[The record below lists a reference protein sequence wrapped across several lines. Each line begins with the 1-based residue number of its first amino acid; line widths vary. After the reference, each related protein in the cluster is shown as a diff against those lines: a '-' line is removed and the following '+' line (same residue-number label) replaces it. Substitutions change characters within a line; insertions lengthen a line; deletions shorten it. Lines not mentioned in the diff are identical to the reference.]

1 MPRILWMSPY
11 SLHDISSGA
20 SIHCKT
26 VLEGLVKRGFDVWSC
41 SSFLF
46 DVPGGAKLFNNLHE
60 KLEKSKQNVFE
71 MDEKGIHYIY
81 TRCKSTFESE
91 QTLEEQELFFRVYC
105 EVLDRFRPDFVMA
118 FGTGMISMTCFAEAK
133 RRGIVT
139 IYPVLNGNHGNY
151 SFPDTDLILTDSKAS
166 ERLYRTRDKIR
177 MIPVGEIFDPQYFV
191 AKKRNPKYVTFIN
204 PSFEE
209 GLGIFAKLASY
220 CKEHLPEVRFLVV
233 NSRGNFAENVQYLH
247 AKGNK
252 QNHPFN
258 PKDFDNVDMSPG
270 TNNMRS
276 IYAVTKVLIAPSLW
290 WESWGRVVTEAVY
303 NNIPVIAANSGG
315 LNEAVAGGGILLNA
329 PEHCKQDYYSLP
341 TDEEIKPW
349 FEALQYFLNHNVDA
363 LLQRAREQLMQAD
376 APDRLI
382 SALIP
387 LVRRTRHNRYGD
399 GFDPNAHVGDLN
411 NLEDAELADIDFS

>member
-204 PSFEE
+204 PSFEK

-258 PKDFDNVDMSPG
+258 PKDFDNVDMTPG

-303 NNIPVIAANSGG
+303 NNIPVLTSTSGG
-315 LNEAVAGGGILLNA
+315 LPEASGGVGIALQA
-329 PEHCKQDYYSLP
+329 PEHCVKDHLSIP
-341 TDEEIKPW
+341 SDEEIALW
-349 FEALQYFLNHNVDA
+349 GEALKRLLEEDFSAQLQKAQQNLSVDKGIDRV
-363 LLQRAREQLMQAD
+363 LQVLR
-376 APDRLI
+376 PYI
-382 SALIP
+382 
-387 LVRRTRHNRYGD
+387 
-399 GFDPNAHVGDLN
+399 NAHN
-411 NLEDAELADIDFS
+411 HERIDFNHYGYYH